1 MDFIYPMVRKQDVV
15 SSISATQTLQHLSQ
29 ARLRTRRGGRV
40 SRVAATQD
48 SGQTITLL
56 YRHQHGAASKPPD
69 PSPHKTRLR
78 ITIWE
83 KHGSSRIRIPLRVH
97 SAERSTLLPIQNCT
111 TLVGPMKPLFFLF
124 FFAITTPLAY
134 PPVLNSSSPT

>member
-56 YRHQHGAASKPPD
+56 YRHQHGAPSKPPD
-69 PSPHKTRLR
+69 PSAHKTRLR
-78 ITIWE
+78 ITICE
-83 KHGSSRIRIPLRVH
+83 KHASSTIHIPLTCH
-97 SAERSTLLPIQNCT
+97 PPKTST
-111 TLVGPMKPLFFLF
+111 
-124 FFAITTPLAY
+124 
-134 PPVLNSSSPT
+134 